1 MKFDVV
7 RTWKNA
13 NDDQE
18 LAEEQFNSLPNGES
32 ELTDEELQSIYGGLG
47 GSLLTISLP
56 INVLSGNMIPILGS
70 ISDSIANPSGFYGR
84 YKMGTRFN
92 HFDQNDWDW

>member
-13 NDDQE
+13 NDHQE
-18 LAEEQFNSLPNGES
+18 LAEEQFYSLPTGES
-32 ELTDEELQSIYGGLG
+32 ELTDEELQSIYGGAG
-47 GSLLTISLP
+47 LLTISLP
-56 INVLSGNMIPILGS
+56 INILSGNMIPILGS
-70 ISDSIANPSGFYGR
+70 ISDSVANPSGFYSR
-84 YKMGTRFN
+84 FKMGTRFN